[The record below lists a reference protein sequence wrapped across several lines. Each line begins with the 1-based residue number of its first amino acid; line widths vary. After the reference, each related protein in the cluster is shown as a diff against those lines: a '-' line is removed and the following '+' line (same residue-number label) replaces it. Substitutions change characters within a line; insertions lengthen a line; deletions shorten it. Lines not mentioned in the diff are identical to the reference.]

1 MQLDANGCNLTE
13 ITISVLQVAAKDGE
27 LTEIRMAAVEVLER
41 DLHGSLIFPYSTGY
55 KQPMAPE
62 NLRNSWR

>member
-1 MQLDANGCNLTE
+1 MQLGANGCHLTE
-13 ITISVLQVAAKDGE
+13 ITMGVLQIATKDGGS
-27 LTEIRMAAVEVLER
+27 TEIRMAAVEMLER

>member
-1 MQLDANGCNLTE
+1 MG
-13 ITISVLQVAAKDGE
+13 VLQIATKDGGA
-27 LTEIRMAAVEVLER
+27 TEIRMAAVEMLER